1 MSSVPATLPPHENAN
16 KPAWYDERRRGCVH
30 VKHLLSLLIAAAVS
44 VLVMAGAAPGATVQ
58 ARSADSFVESL
69 GVNTHY
75 GNGIFTGGNAYA
87 DRRIDAKLGAL
98 GIRHIRDHS
107 YNAEGVGFV
116 DNINATYGIRANLIL
131 GETTR
136 SPADLVT
143 LLKAHPAYE
152 AIEGL
157 NEPEF
162 AGNRSYNGFTDNSS
176 ANQYPA
182 TRAFQNDL
190 YAAIKA
196 DPQLGGITVLSPA
209 MGRSNR
215 SQFLIPIN
223 FDVAAMHSYPWASPT
238 TFADKPSGGVDQA
251 LSDMSALRGTKPL
264 WATESG
270 YYNQL
275 PTNTKSVPENISGKY
290 TPRLYAEFFNRGI
303 RRTYLYELADQGPDT
318 TAREQNFGLLR
329 FDMTEKPAYTS
340 LKNLIDLVEEP
351 GAPATFTPSSLAYTI
366 TAPASVH
373 HTLLQKSDGRFYVML
388 WNEVLSYDSVNKVDL
403 NPTDVATTLALQDG
417 EFDARIFEPNAS
429 INPLSTYAHVTS
441 LNLAVPDQ
449 VMVVELTRVPEPA
462 SAATILL
469 AGVGSLL
476 LPRRRRRQGGR
487 PLNRSK
493 P

>member
-1 MSSVPATLPPHENAN
+1 
-16 KPAWYDERRRGCVH
+16 
-30 VKHLLSLLIAAAVS
+30 VKRLFVAAAAGVLS
-44 VLVMAGAAPGATVQ
+44 VVFIAGAPAHAATVQ
-58 ARSADSFVESL
+58 AKPADAFVGSL

-75 GNGIFTGGNAYA
+75 GNSINIGSNAYA
-87 DRRIDAKLGAL
+87 DRRVDEKLAAL

-107 YNAEGVGFV
+107 YNAEGVAVV
-116 DNINATYGIRANLIL
+116 DNLNSNYGIRANLIL

-136 SPADLVT
+136 SPTDLVT

-190 YAAIKA
+190 FAAIKA
-196 DPQLGGITVLSPA
+196 DPQLANVTVLSPA

-223 FDVAAMHSYPWASPT
+223 FDVAAMHSYAWATPT

-275 PTNTKSVPENISGKY
+275 PTNTKSLPESVSGKY
-290 TPRLYAEFFNRGI
+290 TPRLFAEFFNRGI
-303 RRTYLYELADQGPDT
+303 GRTYVYELADQGT
-318 TAREQNFGLLR
+318 NTAAREENFGLLR
-329 FDMTEKPAYTS
+329 FDMTEKPAYTAM
-340 LKNLIDLVEEP
+340 KNLIDLVEEP
-351 GAPATFTPSSLAYTI
+351 GAANFTPSSLSYTI

-373 HTLLQKSDGRFYVML
+373 HTLLQKNDGRFYMML

-403 NPTDVATTLALQDG
+403 NVSDVATTLALQG
-417 EFDARIFEPNAS
+417 GLFDVRVFEPNAS
-429 INPLSTYAHVTS
+429 ALALNSYSNVTS

-449 VMVVELTRVPEPA
+449 MMVLELTPLPEPA
-462 SAATILL
+462 STTLLLAATGGLL
-469 AGVGSLL
+469 V
-476 LPRRRRRQGGR
+476 RRRH
-487 PLNRSK
+487 RSRFK

>member
-1 MSSVPATLPPHENAN
+1 
-16 KPAWYDERRRGCVH
+16 
-30 VKHLLSLLIAAAVS
+30 VKHFIFAAVALS
-44 VLVMAGAAPGATVQ
+44 VLVCAARTDAATVQ
-58 ARSADSFVESL
+58 AKPADAFVESL

-87 DRRIDAKLGAL
+87 DRRVDAKLAAL

-116 DNINATYGIRANLIL
+116 DNLNALYGIRANLIL

-157 NEPEF
+157 NEPDF
-162 AGNRSYNGFTDNSS
+162 AGNRSYNGLTDSSGTNS
-176 ANQYPA
+176 YPA
-182 TRAFQNDL
+182 TKAFQNDMF
-190 YAAIKA
+190 AAIKA
-196 DPQLGGITVLSPA
+196 DPQLSGVTVLSPA

-223 FDVAAMHSYPWASPT
+223 FDVAAMHSYAWASPAT
-238 TFADKPSGGVDQA
+238 SAREPSAGVDQA

-303 RRTYLYELADQGPDT
+303 GRTYVYELADQGPDT

-329 FDMTEKPAYTS
+329 FDMTEKPAYTAM
-340 LKNLIDLVEEP
+340 KNLIDLVEEP
-351 GAPATFTPSSLAYTI
+351 GAASFTATSLAYTI
-366 TAPASVH
+366 TAPATVH
-373 HTLLQKSDGRFYVML
+373 QTLLQKSDGRFYMMI
-388 WNEVLSYDSVNKVDL
+388 WNEVLSYDSVNKIDL
-403 NPTDVATTLALQDG
+403 NVAPVGTTLALQG
-417 EFDARIFEPNAS
+417 GPFDVRIFDPNVS
-429 INPLSTYAHVTS
+429 PNPLSTQSSVTA
-441 LNLAVPDQ
+441 LNLMVPDQ
-449 VMVVELTRVPEPA
+449 LMVLELTRVPEPA
-462 SAATILL
+462 T
-469 AGVGSLL
+469 AGVAVFAVGRLL
-476 LPRRRRRQGGR
+476 LRRRHRHHHFS
-487 PLNRSK
+487 PSNC
-493 P
+493 